1 MILGVLAETYDGERR
16 VALVPAICS
25 LLVKSGFQI
34 LLEKGAG
41 IKAGFSDSSY
51 GEQGVQV
58 FSNRK
63 EVIASADI
71 ILYVR
76 GLGANIDRGRADL
89 DTMRHGQVVVG
100 LLDPLGSPEE
110 VKEFSGKGVTAFA
123 LELLP
128 RISRA
133 QPMDVLSSMAMIAG
147 YKATLMA
154 AEALPRMFPMMI
166 TAAGTVTPARV
177 LVVGAGVAGLQAIA
191 TARRLGSVVQAYDV
205 RPTVKEQVESL
216 GAKFLELQLVGD
228 EAEAGSGYARAM
240 GDQFYRRQREMMG
253 QAIAQSDVVITT
265 AAVPGTKAPILITKD
280 MVAGMRAGSVI
291 VDLVA
296 ENGGNCEITRPGER
310 VEENEVTIIGELN
323 LPSTIPYHASQMYAK
338 NIAAFLQNLVKDGE
352 IRMNMEDQIISES
365 LLVHNGEVVSVRVRE
380 LLGLPID
387 ISAEERRSN
396 N

>member
-16 VALVPAICS
+16 VALVPATCS
-25 LLVKSGFQI
+25 LLAKYGFRI
-34 LLEKGAG
+34 VLEKGAG

-51 GEQGVQV
+51 EEQGVQV
-58 FSNRK
+58 LSDRK
-63 EVIASADI
+63 EIIVSADI
-71 ILYVR
+71 ILCVR

-89 DTMRHGQVVVG
+89 DIMRHGQVVVG
-100 LLDPLGSPEE
+100 LLDPLGFPEE

-133 QPMDVLSSMAMIAG
+133 QPMDVLSSMAMVAG
-147 YKATLMA
+147 YKAILMA

-166 TAAGTVTPARV
+166 TAAGTVVPARV

-205 RPTVKEQVESL
+205 RPAVKEQVESL
-216 GAKFLELQLVGD
+216 GAKFLELQLGND
-228 EAEAGSGYARAM
+228 QAEAGSGYARAM
-240 GDQFYRRQREMMG
+240 GDQFYRDQREMMNKV
-253 QAIAQSDVVITT
+253 IAQSDVVITT

-280 MVAGMRAGSVI
+280 MVGGMKAGSVI

-310 VEENEVTIIGELN
+310 VEENGITIIGELN
-323 LPSTIPYHASQMYAK
+323 LPSTVPYHASQMYAK

-365 LLVHNGEVVSVRVRE
+365 LLVHDGEVASVKVRE

-387 ISAEERRSN
+387 ISAEGRRSGN
-396 N
+396 